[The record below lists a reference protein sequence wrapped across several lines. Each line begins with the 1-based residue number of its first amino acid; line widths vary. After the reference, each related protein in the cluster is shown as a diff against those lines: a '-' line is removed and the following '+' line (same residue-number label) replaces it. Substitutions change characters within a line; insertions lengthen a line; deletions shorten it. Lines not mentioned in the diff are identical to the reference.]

1 MDCPFC
7 NLDRDIIASNAS
19 AFAVR
24 DAFPVCDGHTLVI
37 PKIHEPSLTS
47 LSKTDYL
54 SCFDLVRVVVEK
66 LQHEL
71 EPDGFNIG
79 VNVGKAAG
87 QTVNHA
93 HIHVIPRCDGDVPNP
108 RGGIR
113 AVIPSKAGY

>member
-1 MDCPFC
+1 LDCPFC
-7 NLDRDIIASNAS
+7 NLDGGIIASNAS

-24 DAFPVCDGHTLVI
+24 DAFPVCEGHTLVI
-37 PKIHEPSLTS
+37 PKVHEPCLTS
-47 LSKTDYL
+47 LSKSDYS
-54 SCFDLVRVVVEK
+54 SCFDLVRIVVDK
-66 LQHEL
+66 LQQEL

-93 HIHVIPRCDGDVPNP
+93 HIHVIPRRDGDVPDP

-113 AVIPSKAGY
+113 TVIPGKAYY